1 MGQHVFL
8 WENIRHYMIQ
18 IKVRQGE
25 QGRNIEDP
33 LTDCPT
39 MPPKRRA
46 ATDRL
51 SQAEQ
56 ELLAIAVRL
65 NEAVNY
71 REVHKE
77 EVDELWY
84 IQCIENELVR
94 HPF

>member
-1 MGQHVFL
+1 
-8 WENIRHYMIQ
+8 MIH
-18 IKVRQGE
+18 IKVRQRG

-33 LTDCPT
+33 LTNCPT

-51 SQAEQ
+51 SQVEQ

-71 REVHKE
+71 RETRKE

-84 IQCIENELVR
+84 IQCIESELVR
-94 HPF
+94 RPF